1 MELKPR
7 TFRKTVTT
15 AGTRER
21 LTSSGKAVP
30 SVVLQAESSNTGVVY
45 VGDNQVS
52 STNGI
57 ELNANDS
64 MTLTND
70 DLGSSD
76 AKISLKD
83 IWLDVSVGTDGVN
96 VMYEE
101 RG

>member
-15 AGTRER
+15 AGTREQ
-21 LTSSGKAVP
+21 LTTSGKAVP
-30 SVVLQAESSNTGVVY
+30 AVIIQAESTNTGIVY

-64 MTLTND
+64 ITLTND
-70 DLGSSD
+70 DMGSSD